1 MLNFYTNAVMET
13 LRNVNE
19 VNLNFNL
26 REPRKVNGSTNV
38 YAVVKVEGKQIKLP
52 INCKVNAWQ
61 WDSKKQTPKI
71 TNNMTQKD
79 IADAMQLNCVL
90 NDVRMNFYSYIC
102 SGETITI
109 EGIKQHLTII
119 KDMANKNAQPPKTR
133 RQATATK
140 LLNEAFE
147 NLYGTLYK
155 RPYSVYREAFFKFLS
170 LGYYD
175 GKKIYDSVSMLNYEG
190 LTLYKKYLEKETSN
204 DGVVIAQKLNI
215 IVRLINEL
223 AKAKKYGLE
232 KLESYKTP
240 KRARHE
246 DDEKIRALTEKEKET
261 FLNFDFAN
269 LAESAKGKREKTKYV
284 KYVVYQD
291 VFNMMLSS
299 GVRFSD
305 VDKLFNGNYKT
316 IEQNGMKM
324 YVLLAQK
331 EEKKGVR
338 AYIFAT
344 PTIKA
349 LQQKYASGLPFVVH
363 ETTLNEKLKEMFE
376 MCGFTA
382 ITEKYTRY
390 NNNTPI
396 YEQKAL
402 CEVIASHWARHTFTT
417 ERRAEGW
424 SEEHTDRMTAHA
436 TQNKSMTSR
445 YTHLTDEQICNILT
459 KEYKRI
465 HNQGNETTHNES
477 VNALIAEC
485 KDVLMFLGADYKDIA
500 DVSDIDTLM
509 YKVYFEYYQPFA
521 QWGIDVKQ
529 IKDIYNTKATFE
541 EKTFALKELLRECEE
556 MEVTKA

>member
-1 MLNFYTNAVMET
+1 MET
-13 LRNVNE
+13 LRNVKE
-19 VNLNFNL
+19 VSLNFNL
-26 REPRKVNGSTNV
+26 REPRKVNGSTQV

-71 TNNMTQKD
+71 TNNMSQTD
-79 IADAMQLNCVL
+79 IANAMQLNCTL
-90 NDVRMNFYSYIC
+90 NEVRMNFFAYLC
-102 SGETITI
+102 STEQIT
-109 EGIKQHLTII
+109 ESGIREHLKANT
-119 KDMANKNAQPPKTR
+119 DMANKNAIAPKTR

-140 LLNEAFE
+140 VLNEAFL
-147 NLYGTLYK
+147 NLYGTLQK
-155 RPYSVYREAFFKFLS
+155 RPYSVYREGFLKFLT

-175 GKKIYDSVSMLNYEG
+175 GKKLYDSVSMLNYEG
-190 LTLYKKYLEKETSN
+190 LTLYKRYLEKETKN

-215 IVRLINEL
+215 IVRLINEV
-223 AKAKKYGLE
+223 AKTKKYGNIE
-232 KLESYKTP
+232 KLESYKAP

-261 FLNFDFAN
+261 FLSFDFASM
-269 LAESAKGKREKTKYV
+269 AESAKGKREKTKYE

-291 VFNMMLSS
+291 VFNMMLES

-305 VDKLFNGNYKT
+305 VLKLFNREYKA

-331 EEKKGVR
+331 EEKKGLR

-344 PTIKA
+344 PTIKE
-349 LQQKYASGLPFVVH
+349 LQQKYASGLPFAVT
-363 ETTLNEKLKEMFE
+363 EQAINEKLKEMFE
-376 MCGFTA
+376 MCGFTEK
-382 ITEKYTRY
+382 TEKWTEYEGE
-390 NNNTPI
+390 TPI
-396 YEQKAL
+396 YKQGAL
-402 CEVIASHWARHTFTT
+402 CDIISSHWARHTFST

-465 HNQGNETTHNES
+465 HEVNKQETTDTS
-477 VNALIAEC
+477 VNALVSEC

-500 DVSDIDTLM
+500 DINDIDTLM
-509 YKVYFEYYQPFA
+509 YKCYVEYPQQFKE
-521 QWGIDVKQ
+521 WGI
-529 IKDIYNTKATFE
+529 N
-541 EKTFALKELLRECEE
+541 
-556 MEVTKA
+556 

>member
-1 MLNFYTNAVMET
+1 MEV
-13 LRNVNE
+13 LRNSNVS
-19 VNLNFNL
+19 LNFNL
-26 REPRKVNGSTNV
+26 REPRKVKGATNV

-52 INCKVNAWQ
+52 IGAKVYAWQ
-61 WDSKKQTPKI
+61 WDAKKQVPRI
-71 TNNMTQKD
+71 TNNMTQQD
-79 IADAMQLNCVL
+79 IANAMQLNCTL
-90 NDVRMNFYSYIC
+90 NEVRMNFFAYLC
-102 SGETITI
+102 STEQIT
-109 EGIKQHLTII
+109 ESGIREHLKANT
-119 KDMANKNAQPPKTR
+119 DMANKNAIAPKTR

-140 LLNEAFE
+140 VLNEAFL
-147 NLYGTLYK
+147 NLYGTLQK
-155 RPYSVYREAFFKFLS
+155 RPYSVYREGFLKFLT

-175 GKKIYDSVSMLNYEG
+175 GKKLYDSVSMLNYDG
-190 LTLYKKYLEKETSN
+190 LSLYKKYLERETTN

-215 IVRLINEL
+215 VVRLINEI
-223 AKAKKYGLE
+223 AKTKKYGNIE
-232 KLESYKTP
+232 KLENFKVP
-240 KRARHE
+240 QRAQHE
-246 DDEKIRALTEKEKET
+246 DDIKKRPLTQKEKET

-269 LAESAKGKREKTKYV
+269 LAESAKGQREKTKCE

-291 VFNMMLSS
+291 VFHMMLES

-305 VDKLFNGNYKT
+305 VLKLFDGTYKV
-316 IEQNGMKM
+316 IEQNGMEM
-324 YVLLAQK
+324 YVLLAKK
-331 EEKKGVR
+331 EVKKGLR

-344 PTIKA
+344 PSIKA
-349 LQQKYASGLPFVVH
+349 LQQKYASGLPFEVK
-363 ETTLNEKLKEMFE
+363 EETLNVKLKEMFVW
-376 MCGFTA
+376 CGFTA
-382 ITEKYTRY
+382 ITEKWTEYEGE
-390 NNNTPI
+390 TPI
-396 YEQKAL
+396 YKQGAL
-402 CEVIASHWARHTFTT
+402 CDIISTHFARYTFST
-417 ERRAEGW
+417 ERAAEGW
-424 SEEHTDRMTAHA
+424 SEEYVDRMTSHA
-436 TQNKSMTSR
+436 TKNKSMTSR

-465 HNQGNETTHNES
+465 HNQGNETHNES

>member
-1 MLNFYTNAVMET
+1 MET

-19 VNLNFNL
+19 VSLNFNL

-109 EGIKQHLTII
+109 EGIKQHLTTNTE
-119 KDMANKNAQPPKTR
+119 DMANKNAQPPKTR

-140 LLNEAFE
+140 LLNEAFL
-147 NLYGTLYK
+147 NLYGTLQK
-155 RPYSVYREAFFKFLS
+155 RPYSVYREGFLKFLA

-175 GKKIYDSVSMLNYEG
+175 GKKLYDSVSMLNYEG
-190 LTLYKKYLEKETSN
+190 LTLYKRYLEKETKN

-223 AKAKKYGLE
+223 AKAKKYGIE
-232 KLESYKTP
+232 KLESYKAP
-240 KRARHE
+240 KRAQHE
-246 DDEKIRALTEKEKET
+246 DDIKKRPLTQKEKET

-269 LAESAKGKREKTKYV
+269 LAESAKGKREKTKYE

-305 VDKLFNGNYKT
+305 VLKLFNGEYKA

-331 EEKKGVR
+331 EEKKGLR

-344 PTIKA
+344 PSIKE
-349 LQQKYASGLPFVVH
+349 LQQKYASGLPFEVK
-363 ETTLNEKLKEMFE
+363 EETLNVKLKEMFE

-382 ITEKYTRY
+382 ITEKWTEYEGE
-390 NNNTPI
+390 TPK
-396 YEQKAL
+396 YMQGAL
-402 CEVIASHWARHTFTT
+402 CDIISTHFARYTFST
-417 ERRAEGW
+417 ERAAEGW
-424 SEEHTDRMTAHA
+424 SEEYVDRMTSHA
-436 TQNKSMTSR
+436 TLNKSMTSR
-445 YTHLTDEQICNILT
+445 YTHLTDEQITNILT

-465 HNQGNETTHNES
+465 HNQGNETTEHNES